1 MSNIKERIFGAV
13 TVMSEEDAQKVW
25 ELILSTFSLDSIEQ
39 VLPEPEEQAAINAYQ
54 NGDPDYQPS
63 VSQEDLIRELNLKYF
78 FTTQGTAVSTIPC
91 VYFTYFLFFKILV

>member
-25 ELILSTFSLDSIEQ
+25 EIILSTFSLDSIEQ

-63 VSQEDLIRELNLKYF
+63 VSQEDLIRELNLK
-78 FTTQGTAVSTIPC
+78 
-91 VYFTYFLFFKILV
+91 

>member
-39 VLPEPEEQAAINAYQ
+39 VLPEPEEPAAINAYQ
-54 NGDPDYQPS
+54 NVDPDYQPS
-63 VSQEDLIRELNLKYF
+63 VSQEDLIRELNLK
-78 FTTQGTAVSTIPC
+78 
-91 VYFTYFLFFKILV
+91 

>member
-63 VSQEDLIRELNLKYF
+63 VSQEDLIRELNLK
-78 FTTQGTAVSTIPC
+78 
-91 VYFTYFLFFKILV
+91 

>member
-13 TVMSEEDAQKVW
+13 TVMSEENAQKVW

-63 VSQEDLIRELNLKYF
+63 VSQEDLIRELNLK
-78 FTTQGTAVSTIPC
+78 
-91 VYFTYFLFFKILV
+91 

>member
-25 ELILSTFSLDSIEQ
+25 ELILSTFFFFCIEK

-63 VSQEDLIRELNLKYF
+63 VSQEDLIRELNLK
-78 FTTQGTAVSTIPC
+78 
-91 VYFTYFLFFKILV
+91 

>member
-39 VLPEPEEQAAINAYQ
+39 VLPEPEEQAATNAYQ

-63 VSQEDLIRELNLKYF
+63 VSQEDRIRELNLK
-78 FTTQGTAVSTIPC
+78 
-91 VYFTYFLFFKILV
+91 

>member
-25 ELILSTFSLDSIEQ
+25 ELILSTLSLDSIEQ

-63 VSQEDLIRELNLKYF
+63 VSQEDLIRELNLK
-78 FTTQGTAVSTIPC
+78 
-91 VYFTYFLFFKILV
+91 

>member
-1 MSNIKERIFGAV
+1 MSNIKEQIFGAV

-63 VSQEDLIRELNLKYF
+63 VSQEDLIRELNLK
-78 FTTQGTAVSTIPC
+78 
-91 VYFTYFLFFKILV
+91 

>member
-54 NGDPDYQPS
+54 HGDPDYQPS
-63 VSQEDLIRELNLKYF
+63 VSQEDLIRELNLK
-78 FTTQGTAVSTIPC
+78 
-91 VYFTYFLFFKILV
+91 

>member
-1 MSNIKERIFGAV
+1 MSSIKERIFGAV

-63 VSQEDLIRELNLKYF
+63 VSQEDLIRELNLK
-78 FTTQGTAVSTIPC
+78 
-91 VYFTYFLFFKILV
+91 

>member
-63 VSQEDLIRELNLKYF
+63 VSQENLIRELNLK
-78 FTTQGTAVSTIPC
+78 
-91 VYFTYFLFFKILV
+91 

>member
-25 ELILSTFSLDSIEQ
+25 ELILFTFSLDSIEQ

-63 VSQEDLIRELNLKYF
+63 VSQEDLIRELNLK
-78 FTTQGTAVSTIPC
+78 
-91 VYFTYFLFFKILV
+91 

>member
-1 MSNIKERIFGAV
+1 MYNIKERIFGAV

-63 VSQEDLIRELNLKYF
+63 VSQEDLIRELNLK
-78 FTTQGTAVSTIPC
+78 
-91 VYFTYFLFFKILV
+91 

>member
-13 TVMSEEDAQKVW
+13 TVISEEDAQKVW

-63 VSQEDLIRELNLKYF
+63 VSQEDLIRELNLK
-78 FTTQGTAVSTIPC
+78 
-91 VYFTYFLFFKILV
+91 

>member
-39 VLPEPEEQAAINAYQ
+39 VLPEAEEQAAINAYQ

-63 VSQEDLIRELNLKYF
+63 VSQEDLIRELNLK
-78 FTTQGTAVSTIPC
+78 
-91 VYFTYFLFFKILV
+91 

>member
-39 VLPEPEEQAAINAYQ
+39 VLPEPAEQAAINAYQ

-63 VSQEDLIRELNLKYF
+63 VSQEDLIRELNLK
-78 FTTQGTAVSTIPC
+78 
-91 VYFTYFLFFKILV
+91 

>member
-13 TVMSEEDAQKVW
+13 TVMSEEDAQKVR

-63 VSQEDLIRELNLKYF
+63 VSQEDLIRELNLK
-78 FTTQGTAVSTIPC
+78 
-91 VYFTYFLFFKILV
+91 

>member
-39 VLPEPEEQAAINAYQ
+39 VLPESEEQAAINAYQ

-63 VSQEDLIRELNLKYF
+63 VSQEDLIRELNLK
-78 FTTQGTAVSTIPC
+78 
-91 VYFTYFLFFKILV
+91 

>member
-39 VLPEPEEQAAINAYQ
+39 VLP
-54 NGDPDYQPS
+54 
-63 VSQEDLIRELNLKYF
+63 
-78 FTTQGTAVSTIPC
+78 
-91 VYFTYFLFFKILV
+91 

>member
-13 TVMSEEDAQKVW
+13 TVLSEDAQKVW

-54 NGDPDYQPS
+54 NGDSDYQPS
-63 VSQEDLIRELNLKYF
+63 VSQEDLIRELNLK
-78 FTTQGTAVSTIPC
+78 
-91 VYFTYFLFFKILV
+91 

>member
-78 FTTQGTAVSTIPC
+78 YLFHKLFHILSEPALPAV
-91 VYFTYFLFFKILV
+91 FLHSSG